1 MNTAIR
7 ITVTATGEDFK
18 TADRLIRKTLEERT
32 DSISESTGSSMVEVV
47 EIDTANGRIIDGYNY
62 SECARGEVAI

>member
-1 MNTAIR
+1 MTAIR
-7 ITVTATGEDFK
+7 ITVSAIGEDFK

-32 DSISESTGSSMVEVV
+32 DSISDCTGSSDIEVV

-62 SECARGEVAI
+62 IECARGEVAI